1 MNSSAGKGGR
11 EEGAV
16 LPIVLIVVC
25 VFLLFMTAVS
35 SEVPVQNKTGRS
47 YSEYFGTKLAVSGV
61 LSMAQAVIARDPE
74 WSGSLLYEANG
85 ISAAAQVSAQAGG
98 YRVFTVDVKGTLFP
112 SEYYGRF
119 TISDGT
125 VTDTYLIQ
133 KRYSSETAR
142 FPDT

>member
-61 LSMAQAVIARDPE
+61 LSMAQAEIARYPE

-112 SEYYGRF
+112 SEYY
-119 TISDGT
+119 
-125 VTDTYLIQ
+125 
-133 KRYSSETAR
+133 
-142 FPDT
+142 

>member
-61 LSMAQAVIARDPE
+61 LSMAQAEIARDPE

-85 ISAAAQVSAQAGG
+85 LSAKQTYMINNISEDDIPKVIDEIVLF
-98 YRVFTVDVKGTLFP
+98 YNKVK
-112 SEYYGRF
+112 S
-119 TISDGT
+119 
-125 VTDTYLIQ
+125 
-133 KRYSSETAR
+133 K
-142 FPDT
+142 